1 MTIFFNEPRDRSSG
15 SQMASRIAEDIVVP
29 VSKRKIRTASIGHA
43 TIGPNGENCLACLAH
58 LFRSRLRKVQKINV
72 TRSDSPGQLQAGPD
86 RMKGSSGFAGFVGW
100 AAAIR
105 NGERKEKRLPLDRG
119 SPNFQPVCR
128 SNLNVESG
136 SVGTSLCPYVA
147 RAMSSCLSGSR
158 SLRHRRVRRSAGQVP
173 TMAV

>member
-1 MTIFFNEPRDRSSG
+1 MNHAIVHQDRKWRVALPRTLWFQSVSAKHVRHPTGMPRS
-15 SQMASRIAEDIVVP
+15 AP
-29 VSKRKIRTASIGHA
+29 IG
-43 TIGPNGENCLACLAH
+43 EKCLACLAH

-119 SPNFQPVCR
+119 SRIFSLVADR
-128 SNLNVESG
+128 FFNVEPG

-147 RAMSSCLSGSR
+147 RATSSCLSGNR
-158 SLRHRRVRRSAGQVP
+158 SLRHRPVRRSAGQVP
-173 TMAV
+173 TVAA